1 MNEMDILKTCRL
13 EIDEIDQKMT
23 ELFVRRMDAAAKIA
37 GYKKE
42 RGLPVR
48 DPEREREKLSRIEN
62 AVSEQM
68 RRYASALYT
77 QILSLSRSYQT
88 SLIGAE
94 SDVTDLIRTALEK
107 TPQLF
112 PESASVACQGVE
124 GANSQFA
131 CEKLFSHPSI
141 MFFSGFDAVF
151 SAIEKG
157 LCRYGI
163 VPVENSTLGTVKAV
177 YDLMMDHRF
186 HIVRSVRLKVDHD
199 LLARPGATV
208 EGIREIY
215 SHEQAIGQCS
225 RFLSTLK
232 DVKVIPCENTAAA
245 AKMVAESGR
254 SDIAALANPRCTDY
268 YPLMRLA
275 RAVQNNNSNYTR
287 FICISRQPEIY
298 PGADRTSLMLTL
310 PHKPGALCRLLGVIS
325 ALDVNLTKLES
336 RPLPGSDFEF
346 MFYFDMLLPVYS
358 PKLTQLMAELPSQC
372 ERFTYL
378 GSYSEVF

>member
-1 MNEMDILKTCRL
+1 MNEDNLLMACRQ
-13 EIDEIDQKMT
+13 EIDKIDREIVD
-23 ELFVRRMDAAAKIA
+23 LFVRRMDVSSRIA

-42 RGLPVR
+42 HALPVW
-48 DPEREREKLSRIEN
+48 DPTREKEKLS
-62 AVSEQM
+62 AVQSASPEEL
-68 RRYASALYT
+68 RPYAAALYT
-77 QILSLSRSYQT
+77 QILSLSRSRQM
-88 SLIGAE
+88 LLNGGE
-94 SDVTDLIRTALEK
+94 SGIADVIRAALEK
-107 TPQLF
+107 TPSLF
-112 PESASVACQGVE
+112 PESACVACQGVE

-131 CEKLFSHPSI
+131 CEKLFSHPDI

-163 VPVENSTLGTVKAV
+163 VPVENSTAGTVKAV

-186 HIVRSVRLKVDHD
+186 YIVRSVRLKVDHD
-199 LLARPGATV
+199 LLARPGAV
-208 EGIREIY
+208 LQDIREIY

-225 RFLSTLK
+225 HFLSTLRN
-232 DVKVIPCENTAAA
+232 VRVIPCENTAAA
-245 AKMVAESGR
+245 AKMVAA
-254 SDIAALANPRCTDY
+254 SDRGDVAALANPRCTEY
-268 YPLMRLA
+268 YPLARLV

-287 FICISRQPEIY
+287 FICISREPEIY

-310 PHKPGALCRLLGVIS
+310 PHKPGALCRLLGSIA

-358 PKLTQLMAELPSQC
+358 PKLTQLMAELPVQC
-372 ERFTYL
+372 ERFSYL